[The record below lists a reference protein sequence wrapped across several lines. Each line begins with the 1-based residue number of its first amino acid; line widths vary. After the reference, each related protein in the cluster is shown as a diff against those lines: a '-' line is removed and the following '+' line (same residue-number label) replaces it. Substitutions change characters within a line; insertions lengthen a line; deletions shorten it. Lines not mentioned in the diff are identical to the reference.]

1 MSSAQAR
8 FPERRGGADV
18 LTVIS
23 NAWSYTFSVTDGTDS
38 VAQAVD
44 VSWWGDKGELRIQDD
59 TYTARRDKSS
69 YLLESATGVLARAE
83 QPRKWLGELVIEHSD
98 RRYTLR
104 AKSALRR
111 QFLLLE
117 GSRQIGSISPEGMF
131 TRKVA
136 VELPKAIPLFLQV
149 FIIWLA
155 MTLWKHDD
163 CSAGG

>member
-1 MSSAQAR
+1 M
-8 FPERRGGADV
+8 

-23 NAWSYTFSVTDGTDS
+23 NAWSYTFSVTDGTTS

-44 VSWWGDKGELRIQDD
+44 LSWWGDKGELRIQDD
-59 TYTARRDKSS
+59 IYTARRDKSS
-69 YLLESATGVLARAE
+69 YVLESAAGVLARAE
-83 QPRKWLGELVIEHSD
+83 QPRKWFGELVIEHAG

-117 GSRQIGSISPEGMF
+117 GSRQIGSLSPEGLF
-131 TRKVA
+131 TRKA
-136 VELPKAIPLFLQV
+136 TVELPRAIPLFLQV

-155 MTLWKHDD
+155 MTLWKHED
-163 CSAGG
+163 CSAAG